1 MEPVENP
8 ILCPPSLGAKL
19 KCLINGHASLLD
31 LGCGTGAWA
40 EVFDC
45 PIKMGVDI
53 HRPHLEA
60 RRPAANLIPLCLDLR
75 QLDQVFF
82 PRTFAVVLLMDIIEH
97 LPKETGL
104 SLLKQADTIATH
116 RVVLFTPRGF
126 YPQQAVDLT
135 GRGGAAYQEHLS
147 GWEPEELLGLGYNVL
162 ILQGFH
168 GPEDPAFLAAFGS
181 PEAPRVDALL
191 AWKDVW
197 GEWVQTHSK
206 PTKSGAVGR
215 EDQGSDP

>member
-1 MEPVENP
+1 MARTAAENP
-8 ILCPPSLGAKL
+8 MLHPLTLGAKL
-19 KCLINGHASLLD
+19 KALIDGHPTLLD

-45 PIKMGVDI
+45 PLKVGVDI

-60 RRPAANLIPLCLDLR
+60 RRPAARLVPVCLDLR
-75 QLDQVFF
+75 QLSQVFL

-97 LPKETGL
+97 LPKEEGVA
-104 SLLKQADTIATH
+104 LLNTASAIATH

-126 YPQQAVDLT
+126 FPQGAVDLS
-135 GRGGAAYQEHLS
+135 GRGGAQYQEHLS
-147 GWEPEELLGLGYNVL
+147 GWEPEDLMGLGFNVL

-168 GPEDPAFLAAFGS
+168 GPEDPAFRAAFS
-181 PEAPRVDALL
+181 NPKAPRVDALL

-197 GEWVQTHSK
+197 PEWV
-206 PTKSGAVGR
+206 R
-215 EDQGSDP
+215 E